1 MQKELINDK
10 EGICLLI
17 SFIIGSSLIIGIGG
31 SANNDAWIAEL
42 AGVIMAVPMLLIYT
56 RIISLFQGL
65 DLFDIL
71 YMIFG
76 KVIGR
81 IVAFLYIFYAFHLG
95 VLVLRNFGEFIK
107 IVAMPETP
115 MLVSIFC
122 MGFVCIIAARLG
134 VEVMGRTSSYFLP
147 IMIFILIVVQ
157 VLAIPQLHL
166 NYLKPYLGNGI
177 KPVLTSAFS
186 AFSFPFAETVLFLGI
201 SSSFRTGKSPFKVF
215 RWGIFISATILF
227 VTTIRNIGVL
237 GNMLASFYF
246 PSYEAVSRI
255 KIGDFLQR
263 IEVTVSFVFFF
274 GVLTKSS
281 VCLLVATKGIS
292 KMFNLKDYRSI
303 VIQTGILMIYFA
315 YTIFDNSMV
324 MKYWADKVY
333 PFYAFPFQV
342 IIPIIIWIFSEV
354 KKKKVSKKIT
364 P

>member
-1 MQKELINDK
+1 
-10 EGICLLI
+10 
-17 SFIIGSSLIIGIGG
+17 
-31 SANNDAWIAEL
+31 
-42 AGVIMAVPMLLIYT
+42 
-56 RIISLFQGL
+56 
-65 DLFDIL
+65 
-71 YMIFG
+71 
-76 KVIGR
+76 
-81 IVAFLYIFYAFHLG
+81 
-95 VLVLRNFGEFIK
+95 
-107 IVAMPETP
+107 
-115 MLVSIFC
+115 
-122 MGFVCIIAARLG
+122 
-134 VEVMGRTSSYFLP
+134 
-147 IMIFILIVVQ
+147 
-157 VLAIPQLHL
+157 
-166 NYLKPYLGNGI
+166 
-177 KPVLTSAFS
+177 
-186 AFSFPFAETVLFLGI
+186 
-201 SSSFRTGKSPFKVF
+201 
-215 RWGIFISATILF
+215 
-227 VTTIRNIGVL
+227 
-237 GNMLASFYF
+237 MLASFYF

-324 MKYWADKVY
+324 MKYWAVKVY